1 MWQIASFLSANRDAK
16 IRANINLFALFFIK
30 YYCNSMADVTISQ
43 LTQASPNNSALI
55 PITQAGST
63 YAAPTSSFQ
72 GLLYPKLLGVYYS
85 NNSDITSGF
94 FSISIASPG
103 WKNVTNISNLNYNTG
118 TPTGL
123 VSFKMWGY
131 ISSGTYWWIWRL
143 FNNTTGQPCEIYKTP
158 LQNSTTVVRFRT
170 PVHGWAEQYPA
181 TFIVPPGNNITL
193 QVAGSRNSGDSV
205 PGSEGQNQTI
215 YLATVEMFDGL
226 LFY

>member
-1 MWQIASFLSANRDAK
+1 
-16 IRANINLFALFFIK
+16 
-30 YYCNSMADVTISQ
+30 MAEVTISQ
-43 LTQASPNNSALI
+43 LSRAAPSLGSIL

-63 YAAPTSSFQ
+63 YAAATSSFQ
-72 GLLYPKLLGVYYS
+72 GLLYPRLLWVYYGS
-85 NNSDITSGF
+85 NSDITS
-94 FSISIASPG
+94 SPYSVSIASPG
-103 WKNVTNISNLNYNTG
+103 WKNVTNINNIIYNAE

-123 VSFKMWGY
+123 VSLKMWGY
-131 ISSGTYWWIWRL
+131 ISSGPYWWIWRL

-158 LQNSTTVVRFRT
+158 VQNSTTVVRFRT

-193 QVAGSRNSGDSV
+193 QVAGNNNASDPT
-205 PGSEGQNQTI
+205 PGSVGQNQTI